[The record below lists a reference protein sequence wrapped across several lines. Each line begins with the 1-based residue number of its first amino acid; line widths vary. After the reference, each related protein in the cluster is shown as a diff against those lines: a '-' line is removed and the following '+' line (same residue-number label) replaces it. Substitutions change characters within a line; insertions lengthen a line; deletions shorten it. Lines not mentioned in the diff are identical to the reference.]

1 MSVITD
7 TWRQLV
13 RRRLWPV
20 AALLVAAL
28 AAVPF
33 LLAKDPEPAP
43 VASPASGGS
52 ATGTGVLATE
62 PIVALAAPED
72 RAERRRVLG
81 ARHDIFTPT
90 KKAAK
95 ATAKAATA
103 DGATAAS
110 ADADAAAS
118 TDTSGA
124 AASPSP
130 SPSAGASP
138 SAGGSAGGSTGGS
151 TGTGTGS
158 TGTETPAATP
168 TPEPA
173 PAPAT
178 PEPTWPANSLT
189 VRFGDAAADSLEKST
204 LERLS
209 PLPSADEP
217 VVIYLGLAD
226 EGTTAVFLLGDGVQP
241 TGDGVCLPEPTS
253 CETLALK
260 AGETEFLDVMGEDG
274 TTPGAQYELDVVAI
288 HPAKT
293 ATGATA
299 ATAKAAKTA
308 TAGSRAI
315 KAHVAVLG
323 PLPWRYDRATGVLKR
338 RAHQP

>member
-95 ATAKAATA
+95 ATAKAAKA
-103 DGATAAS
+103 DGATSAS
-110 ADADAAAS
+110 AGADAAAS

-124 AASPSP
+124 GASP

-138 SAGGSAGGSTGGS
+138 SAGGSAGGSTGGG

-299 ATAKAAKTA
+299 AAAKAAKTA
-308 TAGSRAI
+308 TAGTRAI

>member
-95 ATAKAATA
+95 ATAKAAKA

-110 ADADAAAS
+110 AGAGAAAS

-124 AASPSP
+124 GASPSP
-130 SPSAGASP
+130 SASP
-138 SAGGSAGGSTGGS
+138 SAGGSAGGSNGGS

-158 TGTETPAATP
+158 TGTETPVATP

-189 VRFGDAAADSLEKST
+189 VRFGDAAAASLEKST

-299 ATAKAAKTA
+299 AAAKAAKTA
-308 TAGSRAI
+308 TAGTRAI

>member
-95 ATAKAATA
+95 ATAKAAKA

-110 ADADAAAS
+110 AGADAAAS

-124 AASPSP
+124 GASPSP
-130 SPSAGASP
+130 SASP
-138 SAGGSAGGSTGGS
+138 SAGGSNGGS

-158 TGTETPAATP
+158 TGTETPAAAP

-299 ATAKAAKTA
+299 AAAKAAKTA
-308 TAGSRAI
+308 TAGTRAI

>member
-95 ATAKAATA
+95 ATAKAAKA
-103 DGATAAS
+103 GGATSAS
-110 ADADAAAS
+110 AGTDAAAS

-124 AASPSP
+124 GASP

-138 SAGGSAGGSTGGS
+138 SAGGSAGGSNGGS

-299 ATAKAAKTA
+299 AAAKAAKTA
-308 TAGSRAI
+308 TAGTRAI

-323 PLPWRYDRATGVLKR
+323 PLPWRYDRATGALKR

>member
-95 ATAKAATA
+95 ATAKAAKA

-110 ADADAAAS
+110 AGAEAAVS

-124 AASPSP
+124 GASP

-241 TGDGVCLPEPTS
+241 TGDGSCLPEPTS

-299 ATAKAAKTA
+299 AAAKAAKTA
-308 TAGSRAI
+308 TAGTRAI

>member
-95 ATAKAATA
+95 ATAKTAKA

-110 ADADAAAS
+110 AGTDAAAS

-124 AASPSP
+124 GASASP
-130 SPSAGASP
+130 SPSAGGSN
-138 SAGGSAGGSTGGS
+138 GGATGSTGS
-151 TGTGTGS
+151 TGTGS

-173 PAPAT
+173 LTPAT

-241 TGDGVCLPEPTS
+241 TGDGICLPEPTS

-293 ATGATA
+293 ATGPTA

-308 TAGSRAI
+308 TAGTRAI
-315 KAHVAVLG
+315 NAHVAVLG

>member
-95 ATAKAATA
+95 ATAKAAKA

-110 ADADAAAS
+110 AGTDAAAS
-118 TDTSGA
+118 TGTSGA
-124 AASPSP
+124 GASPSP
-130 SPSAGASP
+130 SPSVNVSP
-138 SAGGSAGGSTGGS
+138 SGGGSNGGS

-189 VRFGDAAADSLEKST
+189 VRFGDAAADALEKST

-299 ATAKAAKTA
+299 AAAKAAKTA
-308 TAGSRAI
+308 TAGTRAI

>member
-95 ATAKAATA
+95 ATAKAAKA

-110 ADADAAAS
+110 AGADAAAS

-124 AASPSP
+124 GASP

-151 TGTGTGS
+151 TGTGS

-189 VRFGDAAADSLEKST
+189 VRFGDAAADSSCT
-204 LERLS
+204 TSERVS
-209 PLPSADEP
+209 SSAGTALPR
-217 VVIYLGLAD
+217 LA
-226 EGTTAVFLLGDGVQP
+226 T
-241 TGDGVCLPEPTS
+241 
-253 CETLALK
+253 
-260 AGETEFLDVMGEDG
+260 
-274 TTPGAQYELDVVAI
+274 VA
-288 HPAKT
+288 
-293 ATGATA
+293 
-299 ATAKAAKTA
+299 
-308 TAGSRAI
+308 
-315 KAHVAVLG
+315 
-323 PLPWRYDRATGVLKR
+323 
-338 RAHQP
+338 

>member
-95 ATAKAATA
+95 ATAKAAKA

-110 ADADAAAS
+110 AGAGAAAS

-124 AASPSP
+124 GASPSP
-130 SPSAGASP
+130 SASP
-138 SAGGSAGGSTGGS
+138 SAGGSAGGSNGGS

-158 TGTETPAATP
+158 TGTETPVATP

-299 ATAKAAKTA
+299 AAAKAAKTA
-308 TAGSRAI
+308 TAGTRAI